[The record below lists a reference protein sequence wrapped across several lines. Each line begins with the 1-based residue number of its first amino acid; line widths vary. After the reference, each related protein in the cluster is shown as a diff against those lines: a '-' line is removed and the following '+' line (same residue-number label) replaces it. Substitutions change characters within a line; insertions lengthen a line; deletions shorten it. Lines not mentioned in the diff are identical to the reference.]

1 MTQKHLRS
9 TFATWT
15 GKGWSSSC
23 FFLSSCSIPL
33 SPAFTE
39 HFIPDAGLG
48 ATLFQNRHRRQR
60 HHLIIATGAAA
71 HGQKEDPDRLANE
84 EAKRMANEEA
94 ELMANEEAKRI
105 ATKESQISQAL
116 QKLASANALM
126 EKMMVQLNKNCERT
140 SDLLHEILQDQK
152 KSHNETWQF
161 QRDIKMALW
170 HIQQKV
176 QNMEMRQS
184 LNNPDTND
192 ALRHTH
198 QAASGQVWGVPPAC
212 IKRVASL
219 IDDRVTSIGQ
229 LPAECDHRRGQFNA
243 VEDFLKANG
252 CLPDPK
258 ADARCKEF
266 MDNYP
271 WPDLP
276 ELVDSSDDEGEDKEA
291 TSKEAESTS
300 KEESYRKL

>member
-1 MTQKHLRS
+1 MASANAQMEQTMVKLMETQARTNGILYQI
-9 TFATWT
+9 
-15 GKGWSSSC
+15 
-23 FFLSSCSIPL
+23 L
-33 SPAFTE
+33 E
-39 HFIPDAGLG
+39 E
-48 ATLFQNRHRRQR
+48 
-60 HHLIIATGAAA
+60 
-71 HGQKEDPDRLANE
+71 QKKSHDEP
-84 EAKRMANEEA
+84 
-94 ELMANEEAKRI
+94 
-105 ATKESQISQAL
+105 TESQTSQAL
-116 QKLASANALM
+116 QKLASANAQM

-140 SDLLHEILQDQK
+140 SDLLHGILQDQK
-152 KSHNETWQF
+152 KSHYETWQF
-161 QRDIKMALW
+161 QRDVKMMLW
-170 HIQQKV
+170 CIQQKV

-212 IKRVASL
+212 IQRVASL
-219 IDDRVTSIGQ
+219 ITDRVTSIGQ

-266 MDNYP
+266 MDNYQWADP
-271 WPDLP
+271 P
-276 ELVDSSDDEGEDKEA
+276 ELVDSSDDEGGDKEA